1 MPSFPA
7 SIKYLS
13 FLISPVHTYPRA
25 SPNSLCPVVWVA
37 NRENYLANNSG
48 ILTIN
53 DDGDLLIHDGGG
65 KSIIL
70 TSVSAAS
77 ANSSRATLLDSGN
90 FVLRNEAGEVV
101 WQSFDYP
108 THIMLPGM
116 EIGVDKKAGFNRTL
130 VSWKSPQDPAPGSYS
145 FEADPEGPLLRFFIK
160 RNGSIYWSTGN
171 WNGAILSLVPEMK
184 RSFPQRFS
192 FVGNEEKRT
201 ITYALDEVASA
212 RAPWKFV
219 LDPNGQLEQ
228 LDWLEDRQYWKILWA
243 QPIDECDEYDACVP
257 NARCNISALVRCN
270 CLQGFSP
277 ADDGRLSGSSSSSS
291 SSRCV
296 RQANLTCGNGDRFYA
311 VGNIKFPDQSIYA
324 PGVPD
329 CESWCRNNCSCTA
342 YATAYRNGTGGCLFW
357 SGDLIGLRDSPI
369 YINGNGF
376 AAGDLYIRVG
386 GSHKGNKL
394 ASLPTYSVCDGGNN
408 LVSGSTSSAR
418 KIGLIIGVVITTLS
432 ETSCDVT
439 IFFATNEQLKLK
451 PLETVTVEEALNLH
465 SSTASDESYLSETS
479 GADLPFFSFAAIEAA
494 TDNFAPSNKLGQGG
508 FGPVYKGKLPEGE
521 EIAVKRLSRR
531 SGQGLVEFKNEVL
544 LISKLQ
550 HRNLVRLLGWAVRGE
565 EKIIIYEYM
574 PNKSLDSIL
583 FGERSIIWVGY
594 MSPEYAMGG
603 VFSMKSD
610 VFSFGVLLL
619 EIVGGERNTHFRQ
632 FNGSL
637 NLLGYAW
644 ELWKEGRSLELIDP
658 ILLVDSSPTS
668 TTEILRYAQVA
679 LLCGQDSAEDR
690 PTMSDVV
697 HMLTDMTATI
707 AEPKQPAFLLRRAAD
722 VDASSSLPTTCS
734 LDAFIRKTGIFG
746 IVNGMDI
753 QEWNPWTD
761 KYISVN
767 YDAATVTEAKAL
779 LKENLQIQFGLPVDR
794 SVPLIGFI
802 DRLEEQ
808 KGSDILVAAISQFIE
823 EDVQIV
829 VFGTGKTKMEKH
841 IEALEQTICWFPV
854 GFEPCGLI
862 QLHAMRYGTIPIVAS
877 TGGLVDTVKEG
888 RTGFHVGAFNVDCE
902 AVDPADTAVIA
913 STVRRALSVYGTGA
927 HREIVKNCMAQ
938 DLSWKGP
945 AK

>member
-1 MPSFPA
+1 MDSTRQLRACSALVLF
-7 SIKYLS
+7 LS
-13 FLISPVHTYPRA
+13 FRILISDGADTIRKGQSLKDGETLVSSGNIFELGFF
-25 SPNSLCPVVWVA
+25 SPPSSNNRYVGIWFKQVPDETVVWVA

-65 KSIIL
+65 KSIML

-90 FVLRNEAGEVV
+90 FVLKNEAGEVV

-160 RNGSIYWSTGN
+160 RNGSIYWSTGS
-171 WNGAILSLVPEMK
+171 WNGAILSLVPEIK
-184 RSFPQRFS
+184 RSLVHDFS
-192 FVGNEEKRT
+192 LVGNGEKRT
-201 ITYALDEVASA
+201 ITYALDEVATS
-212 RAPWKFV
+212 PSQFV
-219 LDPNGQLEQ
+219 LDPDGQLRQ
-228 LDWLEDRQYWKILWA
+228 LYWSEDRQYWNVLWA
-243 QPIDECDEYDACVP
+243 QPRDDCEEYDACVP

-291 SSRCV
+291 RCV
-296 RQANLTCGNGDRFYA
+296 RQVNLTCGNGDGFYA
-311 VGNIKFPDQSIYA
+311 VGDIKFPDQSIYA

-386 GSHKGNKL
+386 GSHKG
-394 ASLPTYSVCDGGNN
+394 DGGNN

-418 KIGLIIGVVITTLS
+418 KIGLIIGVVITTVILVLS
-432 ETSCDVT
+432 
-439 IFFATNEQLKLK
+439 FFLCHWWNRKVKSE
-451 PLETVTVEEALNLH
+451 VTVEEALNLH
-465 SSTASDESYLSETS
+465 SSTASDERILSETN

-619 EIVGGERNTHFRQ
+619 EIVGGERNTSFRQ

-734 LDAFIRKTGIFG
+734 
-746 IVNGMDI
+746 
-753 QEWNPWTD
+753 
-761 KYISVN
+761 VN
-767 YDAATVTEAKAL
+767 YITLSRV
-779 LKENLQIQFGLPVDR
+779 
-794 SVPLIGFI
+794 
-802 DRLEEQ
+802 
-808 KGSDILVAAISQFIE
+808 
-823 EDVQIV
+823 
-829 VFGTGKTKMEKH
+829 
-841 IEALEQTICWFPV
+841 
-854 GFEPCGLI
+854 
-862 QLHAMRYGTIPIVAS
+862 
-877 TGGLVDTVKEG
+877 EG
-888 RTGFHVGAFNVDCE
+888 R
-902 AVDPADTAVIA
+902 
-913 STVRRALSVYGTGA
+913 
-927 HREIVKNCMAQ
+927 
-938 DLSWKGP
+938 
-945 AK
+945 

>member
-1 MPSFPA
+1 MGSTRQRRACSALVLF
-7 SIKYLS
+7 LS
-13 FLISPVHTYPRA
+13 FRILISDGADTIRKGQ
-25 SPNSLCPVVWVA
+25 SLKDGETLVS
-37 NRENYLANNSG
+37 SG

-65 KSIIL
+65 KSIML

-77 ANSSRATLLDSGN
+77 ANSSSAILLDSGN
-90 FVLRNEAGEVV
+90 FVLKNEAGEVV

-130 VSWKSPQDPAPGSYS
+130 VSWKSPQDPAPGSYT

-160 RNGSIYWSTGN
+160 RNGNIYWSTGN

-291 SSRCV
+291 SSSSRCV
-296 RQANLTCGNGDRFYA
+296 RQANLTCGNGDGFYA
-311 VGNIKFPDQSIYA
+311 VGDIKFPDQSIYA

-386 GSHKGNKL
+386 GSHKG
-394 ASLPTYSVCDGGNN
+394 DGGNN

-451 PLETVTVEEALNLH
+451 PLETVTVEEALRLH
-465 SSTASDESYLSETS
+465 SSTASDESYLSETN

-508 FGPVYKGKLPEGE
+508 FGPVYNGKLPEGE

-574 PNKSLDSIL
+574 PNKSLDTIL
-583 FGERSIIWVGY
+583 FGERSIIW
-594 MSPEYAMGG
+594 
-603 VFSMKSD
+603 
-610 VFSFGVLLL
+610 
-619 EIVGGERNTHFRQ
+619 
-632 FNGSL
+632 
-637 NLLGYAW
+637 AW

-722 VDASSSLPTTCS
+722 VDTSSSLPTTCS
-734 LDAFIRKTGIFG
+734 
-746 IVNGMDI
+746 
-753 QEWNPWTD
+753 
-761 KYISVN
+761 VN
-767 YDAATVTEAKAL
+767 YITLSRV
-779 LKENLQIQFGLPVDR
+779 
-794 SVPLIGFI
+794 
-802 DRLEEQ
+802 
-808 KGSDILVAAISQFIE
+808 
-823 EDVQIV
+823 
-829 VFGTGKTKMEKH
+829 
-841 IEALEQTICWFPV
+841 
-854 GFEPCGLI
+854 
-862 QLHAMRYGTIPIVAS
+862 
-877 TGGLVDTVKEG
+877 EG
-888 RTGFHVGAFNVDCE
+888 R
-902 AVDPADTAVIA
+902 
-913 STVRRALSVYGTGA
+913 
-927 HREIVKNCMAQ
+927 
-938 DLSWKGP
+938 
-945 AK
+945 